1 MNTATP
7 APRPKQSRVRHTR
20 AIMRDHTRRRIS
32 APDDKLVEARIEAL
46 LRPGIFALGGLYRE
60 LGLRNR
66 ILTLP
71 VMVAVLLAML
81 WRQFNGLADTVRVLE
96 QEGLFWVA
104 PTKVTDEGLSQR
116 LQHLPAQLYHR
127 LLDELLPH
135 LRQAQ
140 ANRHRPQTAILKWAQ
155 REFAQ
160 VLSFDGSTL
169 DALWRKGNQE
179 QQSHHLAR
187 LGGKMAGLLDVVNHL
202 PQQVW
207 YEGDSAAHDMNFWSK
222 LEGQLVANT
231 MLLIDRGFL
240 NYERFAW
247 LNEQQVWYICP
258 AKHNTSYRIIEVL
271 RQDTVVH
278 DYLVRLKGQGAEQGL
293 EVRLV
298 EVKME
303 SGSWY
308 RYLTNLMDSQ
318 RLPAAE
324 IVALYGQRWRIEEAF
339 AQVKRLLGLAYLYS
353 ESTNAIQAQL
363 WMTWLL
369 YAVLVDL
376 CDEVAEALG
385 QRWERISIEMVYRS
399 LWLYSKAHECKPEL
413 GLVEYLVA
421 NAKMLGVVKQ
431 RRKPPKGVA
440 KT

>member
-1 MNTATP
+1 MTTTTT
-7 APRPKQSRVRHTR
+7 APRSKQNRVRHTR
-20 AIMRDHTRRRIS
+20 AIVRDHVRRRIS
-32 APDDKLVEARIEAL
+32 GPDDKLVEQRIEAL
-46 LRPGIFALGGLYRE
+46 LRPSIFQLVGLYQE
-60 LGLRNR
+60 LGLRSR

-104 PTKVTDEGLSQR
+104 PMKVSDEGLRLR
-116 LQHLPAQLYHR
+116 LQHLPAKLYHR
-127 LLDELLPH
+127 LLDELLPR
-135 LRQAQ
+135 LAAAQ
-140 ANRHRPQTAILKWAQ
+140 ALRHHPQTAILKWAAN
-155 REFAQ
+155 EFRA

-169 DALWRKGNQE
+169 DALWRKGSEE

-187 LGGKMAGLLDVVNHL
+187 LGGKMAALLDVVAHL
-202 PQQVW
+202 PQRVW
-207 YEGDSAAHDMNFWSK
+207 YEADSAAHDMGFWVH
-222 LEGQLVANT
+222 LEGQLVANM
-231 MLLIDRGFL
+231 MLLIDKGFL

-247 LNEQQVWYICP
+247 LSSQRVWYICP
-258 AKHNTSYRIIEVL
+258 AKDNTSYRLLEVL
-271 RQDTVVH
+271 RRDTVVH
-278 DYLVRLKGQGAEQGL
+278 DYLVQLTGQAGAAGL
-293 EVRLV
+293 VVRLV

-303 SGSWY
+303 SGTWY
-308 RYLTNLMDSQ
+308 RYLTNLTDAQ

-353 ESTNAIQAQL
+353 ESENAIQAQV

-385 QRWERISIEMVYRS
+385 QRWERISLEMVYRS
-399 LWLYSKAHECKPEL
+399 LWLYSKAHERDPEL
-413 GLVEYLVA
+413 GLVAYLAA
-421 NAKMLGVVKQ
+421 NSKMLGLVKR

-440 KT
+440 ET

>member
-1 MNTATP
+1 MNTATQTT
-7 APRPKQSRVRHTR
+7 RPKQNRVRHTR

-32 APDDKLVEARIEAL
+32 APDDKLVEDRIEQL
-46 LRPGIFALGGLYRE
+46 LRPGIFALGGLYQK

-116 LQHLPAQLYHR
+116 LQHLPAQLYHQ
-127 LLDELLPH
+127 LLNELLPH

-140 ANRHRPQTAILKWAQ
+140 ASRHHPQTAILKWAKS
-155 REFAQ
+155 EFAQ

-169 DALWRKGNQE
+169 DALWCKGSAE

-207 YEGDSAAHDMNFWSK
+207 YEADSAAHDMNFWSK
-222 LEGQLVANT
+222 LGGQLAANT
-231 MLLIDRGFL
+231 MLLIDKGFL

-258 AKHNTSYRIIEVL
+258 AKHNTGYRIIEVL
-271 RQDTVVH
+271 RQDAVVH
-278 DYLVRLKGQGAEQGL
+278 DYLVRLNGQGL
-293 EVRLV
+293 VVRLV

-353 ESTNAIQAQL
+353 ESRNAIQAQL

-376 CDEVAEALG
+376 CD
-385 QRWERISIEMVYRS
+385 
-399 LWLYSKAHECKPEL
+399 
-413 GLVEYLVA
+413 
-421 NAKMLGVVKQ
+421 
-431 RRKPPKGVA
+431 
-440 KT
+440 